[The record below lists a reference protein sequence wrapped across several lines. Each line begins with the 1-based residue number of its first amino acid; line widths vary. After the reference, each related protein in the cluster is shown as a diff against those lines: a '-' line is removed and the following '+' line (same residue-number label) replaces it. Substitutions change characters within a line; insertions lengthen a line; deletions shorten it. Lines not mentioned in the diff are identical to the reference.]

1 MDPNKKGRAIFFCRN
16 AANVEIRDG
25 IAPRLLFYN
34 KTRRAVERF
43 IYWILDSLYNEGT
56 WSYLFYLKLND
67 VKNLEQHAGPDQ
79 YVHHN

>member
-1 MDPNKKGRAIFFCRN
+1 MKFAT
-16 AANVEIRDG
+16 E
-25 IAPRLLFYN
+25 LLSGYYSTI
-34 KTRRAVERF
+34 KHVGAVERF

-67 VKNLEQHAGPDQ
+67 VKNLEQHAGPDK